1 MKKIICGV
9 LALMSVFCMGACA
22 WDKES
27 DCKLSC
33 GVKYI
38 HEGKAA
44 GYRRGESYIV
54 FNKDG
59 TAKYRYYYVSTSGES
74 VSSYT
79 INYKYEIVEEESTV
93 FCFYDGIEYDKE
105 HNAAL
110 LSDAESAADK
120 VQTYMYTENFLMS
133 IEGSVYLS
141 EDFLEEELPNF
152 GKK

>member
-27 DCKLSC
+27 DCKLSY

-38 HEGKAA
+38 NEGKAA
-44 GYRRGESYIV
+44 GYQSGETYIV
-54 FNKDG
+54 FNEDG
-59 TAKYRYYYVSTSGES
+59 TAKYHYYYVSTSGES
-74 VSSYT
+74 VYSYT
-79 INYKYEIVEEESTV
+79 IKYKYEIIEEESMV
-93 FCFYDGIEYDKE
+93 FCFYDGIEYDE
-105 HNAAL
+105 AHNAAL
-110 LSDAESAADK
+110 LSHAESAK

-133 IEGSVYLS
+133 IGGSVYLS